1 MFHSWWFMA
10 CITFWGQG
18 NQTNPCLHTIFMC
31 GGHVTESHSNQII
44 FFFLTEKK
52 KKKKKRKYQSTK
64 DKLQRRRRK
73 RWTYIDRW
81 EEREERGKM

>member
-52 KKKKKRKYQSTK
+52 EKKKKEEISVDKRQTSKEEEEAM
-64 DKLQRRRRK
+64 
-73 RWTYIDRW
+73 YIH
-81 EEREERGKM
+81 